1 MMFDPRAVARAR
13 RRATRGPNVASA
25 VRLRRTSAIKDYLR
39 PTPPPEQQTAAPGW
53 GPRRVVGVALAP
65 PERLEKRSPDA
76 AGSKTRHR
84 GLYHK
89 LKDQPP

>member
-1 MMFDPRAVARAR
+1 MMLDPLGDAR
-13 RRATRGPNVASA
+13 REGRTWRLLC
-25 VRLRRTSAIKDYLR
+25 RLRRTSAIKDYLR

-84 GLYHK
+84 GLYYK